1 MRRRTIALL
10 SVTAAVALGG
20 GVAVARSTGRARS
33 SNSPEA
39 SKVIDQIDPSIP
51 NGAGPAGFAPA
62 TGAAAAGRRPGVQ
75 RSVASSTR

>member
-20 GVAVARSTGRARS
+20 GVAVARSTGRS
-33 SNSPEA
+33 FHNSPEA

-62 TGAAAAGRRPGVQ
+62 TEALAPSGR
-75 RSVASSTR
+75 